1 MTKNFINHLK
11 KLDWILIIS
20 ALLLVFIGLL
30 SLYSSSLGRDSFLN
44 FQKQI
49 IFFGIGLF
57 LMFLVSFFDY
67 RIIKNS
73 PYLILI
79 FYSLCCL
86 ALVGLFFF
94 APEIRGSRGWYRLG
108 GISLDPI
115 EFTKIALIILLA
127 KYFSMRHI
135 EMYGLR
141 HILISSVYFL
151 IPAALIFFQPDLG
164 SILILLCL
172 WVGILIISSIKLKHF
187 LILIFCGILIFTI
200 SWSFLLKDYQ
210 KARIL
215 SFIQP
220 QIEPLGVGWSQNQSR
235 IAIGSGGFLGQGIGQ
250 GSQTQYGFLPE
261 PQTDFIFA
269 SIAEEMGL
277 MGVVILSALFLIVL
291 FRIFKIAIVSSSN
304 FQRLFASGL
313 GIILMAQIF
322 INIGMNLGLLPII
335 GISLP
340 FISYGGN
347 NLVLTFLALGIL
359 QNIYSQKQKG
369 D

>member
-1 MTKNFINHLK
+1 MIKTFICHLR

-20 ALLLVFIGLL
+20 VILLVFIGLL

-49 IFFGIGLF
+49 IFFAVGLF
-57 LMFLVSFFDY
+57 LMFFFAFFDY

-79 FYSLCCL
+79 FYSFCCL
-86 ALVGLFFF
+86 ALLGLFFF

-115 EFTKIALIILLA
+115 EFTKIALIVLLA

-135 EMYGLR
+135 EMYRLK
-141 HILISSVYFL
+141 HILVSSVYVL
-151 IPAALIFFQPDLG
+151 IPASLIFFQPDMG
-164 SILILLCL
+164 SIFILISL
-172 WVGILIISSIKLKHF
+172 WLGVLIISGIKLKHF
-187 LILIFCGILIFTI
+187 LILVFCGILISI
-200 SWSFLLKDYQ
+200 LSWSFLLETYQ
-210 KARIL
+210 QARIL
-215 SFIQP
+215 SFLEP
-220 QIEPLGVGWSQNQSR
+220 QLEPLGVGWSQNQSR
-235 IAIGSGGFLGQGIGQ
+235 IAIGSGGIFGQGIGK

-277 MGVVILSALFLIVL
+277 IGVGVLLILFLIL
-291 FRIFKIAIVSSSN
+291 LSRIFKIALMGPSN
-304 FQRLFASGL
+304 FSRLFASGVTIVL
-313 GIILMAQIF
+313 VSQIF
-322 INIGMNLGLLPII
+322 INIGMCLGLLPII

-340 FISYGGN
+340 LVSYGGN
-347 NLVLTFLALGIL
+347 NLVLTLLALGIL
-359 QNIYSQKQKG
+359 QNIYSQRKNG
-369 D
+369 S